1 MCNLMICKL
10 KMCPSSPSNECTAHR
25 VCPKEPRLAI
35 NNAYR
40 SCLGQYRLVTQR
52 GKLFGLDALCAP
64 CQLLIIDQFWFIT
77 LPQSVMG
84 RSDCSIIKNPHFG
97 SPPPPF
103 FKIFFFWT
111 SSLPPKRLQMQTQ
124 IQRLFLTTN
133 EDRKDDLHIFHRE
146 MITNLTPCWQ
156 LVNTLLTPCWQLYK
170 CNNLTFLWQM
180 FDKCFHAKWVFS
192 RCSDQVLSNVHGNY
206 WAVNINID
214 FVKEGVGIRIQS

>member
-35 NNAYR
+35 NNAYM

-97 SPPPPF
+97 SPPHSS
-103 FKIFFFWT
+103 KYFFWT
-111 SSLPPKRLQMQTQ
+111 SSLPPKNYKCKHKYKDY
-124 IQRLFLTTN
+124 FLTTN
-133 EDRKDDLHIFHRE
+133 EDRKDDLHIFSSRDDYKSDTLSTACWH
-146 MITNLTPCWQ
+146 LADSLLKPC
-156 LVNTLLTPCWQLYK
+156 
-170 CNNLTFLWQM
+170 
-180 FDKCFHAKWVFS
+180 
-192 RCSDQVLSNVHGNY
+192 
-206 WAVNINID
+206 
-214 FVKEGVGIRIQS
+214 